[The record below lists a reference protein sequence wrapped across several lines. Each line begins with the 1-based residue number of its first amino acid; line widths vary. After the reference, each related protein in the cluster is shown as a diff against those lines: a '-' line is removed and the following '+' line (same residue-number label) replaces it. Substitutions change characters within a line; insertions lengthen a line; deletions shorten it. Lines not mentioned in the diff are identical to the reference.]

1 MKETGIKGIG
11 QVPDCWRLQQ
21 LGVFFSEVKE
31 KNDSFLC
38 DMPLQ
43 FKMGEIIRK
52 PERQSEISEDEQ
64 RILEAYTI
72 VKPDDIVI
80 NGLNLNFDFNSLR
93 IAKVKDNGI
102 ITSAYIIIRPRKEGI
117 SSYFNYLLKALDS
130 QKIFHGMG
138 EGLRLTLKYK
148 EVKSMILPT
157 PSFEEQQRIAN
168 FLDQKCAEVDD
179 LIALQE
185 SMITEL
191 QAYKQSVITETVTRG
206 LDPNAPLID
215 SGVEWIGQIPQHW
228 EVDILKRVV
237 SSISK
242 GTGIT
247 KEEVFE
253 DGDTP
258 CVRYGEI
265 YSKYDRSFS
274 ACLSYTKKS
283 VLPVVR
289 YFHHGDL
296 LCAGTGELVEEI
308 GRSVVYVGNE
318 ECLAGGDIIILSPK
332 VNSVFLNYALNSN
345 YAQSQK
351 SCGKAKLK
359 VVHIS
364 ASDLGGI
371 QLALPPLAEQQAI
384 ADFLDERCADIDTLI
399 QTKREKIESLKE
411 YRKSI
416 IYEYVTGKKQ
426 V

>member
-206 LDPNAPLID
+206 LDPNAPLKD
-215 SGVEWIGQIPQHW
+215 SGVEWIGKIPQHW
-228 EVDILKRVV
+228 EVMKLKKIIDGPLQYGANESGVLFNESLPRYVRITDINENTLREDLQKLSLTEEQAKQYLLK
-237 SSISK
+237 
-242 GTGIT
+242 
-247 KEEVFE
+247 
-253 DGDTP
+253 DGD
-258 CVRYGEI
+258 VLFA
-265 YSKYDRSFS
+265 RS
-274 ACLSYTKKS
+274 
-283 VLPVVR
+283 
-289 YFHHGDL
+289 G
-296 LCAGTGELVEEI
+296 GTV
-308 GRSVVYVGNE
+308 
-318 ECLAGGDIIILSPK
+318 
-332 VNSVFLNYALNSN
+332 
-345 YAQSQK
+345 
-351 SCGKAKLK
+351 GKAFIYKSLYGRCAFAGYLIK
-359 VVHIS
+359 AHVNANNLPMFLYYHTQSYSYAEWKNRIF
-364 ASDLGGI
+364 I
-371 QLALPPLAEQQAI
+371 QSTIQNIGADKYSIMEIPICSLEEQI
-384 ADFLDERCADIDTLI
+384 EIVNYLDERCADIDALI